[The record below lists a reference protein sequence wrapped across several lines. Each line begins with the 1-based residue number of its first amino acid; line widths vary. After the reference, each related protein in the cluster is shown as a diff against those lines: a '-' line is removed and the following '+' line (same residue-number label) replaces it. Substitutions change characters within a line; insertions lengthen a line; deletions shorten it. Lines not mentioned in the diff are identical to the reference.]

1 LLALIAVMVT
11 VLDDG
16 MVTGAVKRPPSV
28 MVPVEADQVALAV
41 AVNCCLPPSA
51 TLAVEGL
58 TLKGMLDAN
67 GTVMIFENSE
77 PGFLTFTG

>member
-1 LLALIAVMVT
+1 VIVT

-16 MVTGAVKRPPSV
+16 IVTGAVKSPPSV
-28 MVPVEADQVALAV
+28 MVPADADQVALAV
-41 AVNCCLPPSA
+41 AVNCCFAPNA
-51 TLAVEGL
+51 TLALEGL

-67 GTVMIFENSE
+67 GTVIIFENSE